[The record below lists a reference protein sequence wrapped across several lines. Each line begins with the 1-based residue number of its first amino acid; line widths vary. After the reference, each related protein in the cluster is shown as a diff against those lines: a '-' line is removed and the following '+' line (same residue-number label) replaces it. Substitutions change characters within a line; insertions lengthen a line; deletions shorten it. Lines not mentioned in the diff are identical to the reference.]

1 MAFINPQVPV
11 PVALIQE
18 TVSQGSPGLVRTFGR
33 AFGLGQA
40 EQTALAAG
48 AVPWWLWVTFGVG
61 VGVIAGVQLQKR
73 APKYAS
79 YVGGGGR

>member
-1 MAFINPQVPV
+1 MIINPQVPLPAEYISGAV
-11 PVALIQE
+11 
-18 TVSQGSPGLVRTFGR
+18 THGSPGLIRTVGR

-40 EQTALAAG
+40 EQQALATG
-48 AVPWWLWVTFGVG
+48 AVPWWLWVTFGLG
-61 VGVIAGVQLQKR
+61 VGLVAGVQLQKH

>member
-1 MAFINPQVPV
+1 MAFINPQMPL
-11 PVALIQE
+11 PAEYIQS
-18 TVSQGSPGLVRTFGR
+18 TVTHGSPGLVRAFGR

-73 APKYAS
+73 APGYAS
-79 YVGGGGR
+79 YVGGGR